1 MPVPSRLDA
10 NSPVPLYH
18 QLAES
23 LRAEI
28 ESGAIA
34 PGDLLPPLR
43 KAADE
48 WGVNLHTVRHAYQA
62 LAESGLVRT
71 SAPRGTV
78 VLRPSE
84 ATVVAVPGEDVIT
97 RFLREAREHHGLSL
111 HDIRRQL
118 ERQARGLES
127 DVAEPAESRVAPGP
141 LGAPAV
147 VYVIECST
155 WQALDLARQ
164 VQDRWQVT
172 AKPWSL
178 ERAGEPPPGPLVATY
193 FHYNDIRARWPKRL
207 GQVQFASI
215 HPDPSLAAQV
225 RALVPTETRTTV
237 ILCER
242 EADKA
247 RNIAADLA
255 AVLPSP
261 TFDIRTLVS
270 SNPTTALHVA
280 GKTQPVLFA
289 PRVWGALGPVERA
302 DPRALEVRYL
312 FDSAEL
318 TAAGERFHWQAR

>member
-1 MPVPSRLDA
+1 MNKSDFDLTVGPEGILHQDLWFDAQLHGAQQEVLQSESFDRITKRLVLPARQSMSQVVRLDSIQLSSLLLQA
-10 NSPVPLYH
+10 PQKVFQLSAMVMTNPVTV
-18 QLAES
+18 QGQIS
-23 LRAEI
+23 TG
-28 ESGAIA
+28 SGGYKVAM
-34 PGDLLPPLR
+34 
-43 KAADE
+43 
-48 WGVNLHTVRHAYQA
+48 
-62 LAESGLVRT
+62 
-71 SAPRGTV
+71 
-78 VLRPSE
+78 PSS
-84 ATVVAVPGEDVIT
+84 
-97 RFLREAREHHGLSL
+97 RMM
-111 HDIRRQL
+111 
-118 ERQARGLES
+118 ERQGTNLTTEA
-127 DVAEPAESRVAPGP
+127 
-141 LGAPAV
+141 
-147 VYVIECST
+147 
-155 WQALDLARQ
+155 ARQ
-164 VQDRWQVT
+164 KLTNIMLNGTPSDKVQAV
-172 AKPWSL
+172 
-178 ERAGEPPPGPLVATY
+178 ELVATY